1 MKINKIR
8 KLYKRFV
15 ESEIFKEVYKD
26 KSVGEQMKIEE
37 QYDNRRINQ
46 IITRTA

>member
-1 MKINKIR
+1 MPINSKILER
-8 KLYKRFV
+8 YKRFV

-37 QYDNRRINQ
+37 
-46 IITRTA
+46 

>member
-1 MKINKIR
+1 MVLLVVNQYKMKISRIR
-8 KLYKRFV
+8 ELYKRFV

-37 QYDNRRINQ
+37 
-46 IITRTA
+46 

>member
-1 MKINKIR
+1 MPINSKIR
-8 KLYKRFV
+8 ERYKSFV

-37 QYDNRRINQ
+37 
-46 IITRTA
+46 